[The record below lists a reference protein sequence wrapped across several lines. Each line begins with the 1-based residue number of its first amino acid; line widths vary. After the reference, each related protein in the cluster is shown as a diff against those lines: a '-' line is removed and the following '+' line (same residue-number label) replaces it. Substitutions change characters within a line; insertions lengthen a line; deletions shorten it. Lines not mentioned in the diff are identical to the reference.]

1 MNPLCWSTCL
11 WLWFM
16 CTGVECLP
24 KLHLSSRDQYD
35 GGTTIRIQFYIDDS
49 VKADKDDVRIF
60 LETVIGQATTD
71 LQSHAYFNV
80 KNIKLDYRITKVDP
94 ALENI
99 LQSSIIPPYMYLDGI
114 IDALTAYFDT
124 YNMNGNPDINC
135 LVTNHTIDNGDDIR
149 KAYGFSKD
157 TTLCKH
163 SVSMLL
169 AYAPYAAYDAGRKFT
184 EQIRDSL
191 DPNDVQYYEQE
202 KIKDYLR
209 QCNGSFGPEEPEV
222 KPPEPPTPP
231 VDPPERP
238 DAPVPIPTPDT
249 PEVPPPPG
257 PPPPPPPE
265 VPHESSSTEPVT
277 TTTTTETPDADY
289 C

>member
-1 MNPLCWSTCL
+1 MNPLCWSSCL

-24 KLHLSSRDQYD
+24 KLHLSSRDQDD
-35 GGTTIRIQFYIDDS
+35 GGTTIRVQFYIDES
-49 VKADKDDVRIF
+49 VKANEGNVWNF
-60 LETVIGQATTD
+60 LGTVIGQATTD
-71 LQSHAYFNV
+71 LQNHDYFNV
-80 KNIKLDYRITKVDP
+80 KDIHLIYKINHVDP
-94 ALENI
+94 ALDKK
-99 LQSSIIPPYMYLDGI
+99 LQGYINPPYMHLDGI
-114 IDALTAYFDT
+114 IHELTAYFNT
-124 YNMNGNPDINC
+124 HNKNGNPDINC
-135 LVTNHTIDNGDDIR
+135 LVTNNTINDGREII

-157 TTLCKH
+157 KTLCKS

-191 DPNDVQYYEQE
+191 DPDDVKYYEKE
-202 KIKDYLR
+202 KIKGYLS
-209 QCNGSFGPEEPEV
+209 QCKGSFGPEDRDV

-231 VDPPERP
+231 VNPPESP
-238 DAPVPIPTPDT
+238 DTPVPIPTPDT

-265 VPHESSSTEPVT
+265 VPHESRRE
-277 TTTTTETPDADY
+277 
-289 C
+289 

>member
-35 GGTTIRIQFYIDDS
+35 EETTITIQFYIDKS
-49 VKADKDDVRIF
+49 VKANKENVRNF
-60 LETVIGQATTD
+60 LEKVIGQATTD

-114 IDALTAYFDT
+114 IDALTNYFNT
-124 YNMNGNPDINC
+124 ENKNGNPDINC
-135 LVTNHTIDNGDDIR
+135 LVTNNTINNRHNIR

-157 TTLCKH
+157 KTLCKN

-169 AYAPYAAYDAGRKFT
+169 AYAPYAAYHAGRKFT

-191 DPNDVQYYEQE
+191 DTNEVKYYQKE
-202 KIKDYLR
+202 KIKDYLSK
-209 QCNGSFGPEEPEV
+209 CKGKFAPKDHDV
-222 KPPEPPTPP
+222 KPHEPPTPP
-231 VDPPERP
+231 VNPPEHP
-238 DAPVPIPTPDT
+238 DTPVPIPTPDT
-249 PEVPPPPG
+249 PELPQPPG

-265 VPHESSSTEPVT
+265 EPHESSSTEPVT
-277 TTTTTETPDADY
+277 TTTTTETPEADY